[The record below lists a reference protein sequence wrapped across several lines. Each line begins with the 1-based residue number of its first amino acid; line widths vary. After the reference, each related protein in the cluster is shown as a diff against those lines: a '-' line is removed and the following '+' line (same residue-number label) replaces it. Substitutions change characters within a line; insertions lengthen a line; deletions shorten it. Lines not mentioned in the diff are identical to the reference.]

1 MKCRSRRINT
11 GPDHLAVKEV
21 GGHEELQRDLG
32 RDGELG
38 DLGGAVGEADLV
50 REIHADLLQ
59 HVRRDLAE
67 VDLVSLVLGELSR
80 AGQHRLDGPRGQSIF
95 SLHYELMPVAG
106 DEFDK
111 PDQHNEDVK
120 TEVDLSHQIKQHV
133 Y

>member
-1 MKCRSRRINT
+1 VKCRSRRINT
-11 GPDHLAVKEV
+11 GPDHLAVEEV
-21 GGHEELQRDLG
+21 GGHEQLQRDLG

-80 AGQHRLDGPRGQSIF
+80 AGQHRLDGPRC
-95 SLHYELMPVAG
+95 
-106 DEFDK
+106 
-111 PDQHNEDVK
+111 
-120 TEVDLSHQIKQHV
+120 
-133 Y
+133 